1 MMEIKAPTDPDEELQ
16 DAFKV
21 FDRNRDGFISAEEL
35 RIVMTNLGEKLTDQE
50 IKDMLDLADINRD
63 GKIDYNG
70 ETTL

>member
-1 MMEIKAPTDPDEELQ
+1 MEIKAPTDPDEELQ